1 MSKRFSSLLASS
13 VNEVVFVTA
22 IDNQRTGI
30 ISAITAFFIWGTA
43 PLYFK
48 WVADVP
54 APEVL
59 VHRIIWSVVLLLP
72 LLCFTRQLRSTF
84 KLLKNRRLFSGLLLS
99 SALAALNWLTFIWA
113 IANEKVLETS
123 LGYFINPLTT
133 LLLGYLFLAERL
145 SKRQYFAVCLA
156 IAGVA
161 IELLSLGKLPLVALI
176 LSSSFSVYTLVRK
189 KLQVPAMPGL
199 FIETLLMLPIAASY
213 FLYLTYTDTN
223 YFHWQQFEHYKLV
236 LAGAVT
242 TIPLLFFAVAATRLP
257 LSTIGFI
264 QYISPTMTFLMAIW
278 LFNEPFS
285 LPRLICFCFI
295 WLGLIIYSLDIKW
308 HHSPAKYTEKA

>member
-1 MSKRFSSLLASS
+1 M
-13 VNEVVFVTA
+13 TA
-22 IDNQRTGI
+22 TDNQRMGI
-30 ISAITAFFIWGTA
+30 ISALIAFFIWGTA

-54 APEVL
+54 PPEVL
-59 VHRIIWSVVLLLP
+59 VHRVIWSVILLLP
-72 LLCFTRQLRSTF
+72 LLCFTRQLRSAF
-84 KLLKNRRLFSGLLLS
+84 SLLKNRRQFSGLLLS
-99 SALAALNWLTFIWA
+99 STLAALNWLTFIWA
-113 IANEKVLETS
+113 IANNKVLETS

-161 IELLSLGKLPLVALI
+161 VELLSLGKLPLVALI
-176 LSSSFSVYTLVRK
+176 LACSFSVYTLIRK
-189 KLQVPAMPGL
+189 KIQVPAIPGL
-199 FIETLLMLPIAASY
+199 FIETLLMLPIAAGY
-213 FLYLTYTDTN
+213 FIYLLNTDTN
-223 YFHWQQFEHYKLV
+223 YFNWQQLEHYKLIF
-236 LAGAVT
+236 AGLIT
-242 TIPLLFFAVAATRLP
+242 TIPLLFFAAAATRLP

-285 LPRLICFCFI
+285 LPRLICFFLI
-295 WLGLIIYSLDIKW
+295 WTGLIIYSFDMKW
-308 HHSPAKYTEKA
+308 QQTPAKCTE

>member
-1 MSKRFSSLLASS
+1 MG
-13 VNEVVFVTA
+13 V
-22 IDNQRTGI
+22 
-30 ISAITAFFIWGTA
+30 ISALIAFFIWGTA

-59 VHRIIWSVVLLLP
+59 VHRVIWSVILLLP
-72 LLCFTRQLRSTF
+72 LLCFTGQLRSAF
-84 KLLKNRRLFSGLLLS
+84 SLLKNRRQFSGLLLS
-99 SALAALNWLTFIWA
+99 STLAALNWLTFIWA
-113 IANEKVLETS
+113 IGNDKVLETS

-156 IAGVA
+156 IIGVA
-161 IELLSLGKLPLVALI
+161 VELLSLGKLPLVALI

-189 KLQVPAMPGL
+189 KIQVPAIPGL

-213 FLYLTYTDTN
+213 FIYLLNTDTN
-223 YFHWQQFEHYKLV
+223 YFNWQQLEHYKLIF
-236 LAGAVT
+236 AGLIT
-242 TIPLLFFAVAATRLP
+242 TIPLLFFAVAAIRLP

-285 LPRLICFCFI
+285 LPRLICFFLI
-295 WLGLIIYSLDIKW
+295 WTGLIIYSFDMKW
-308 HHSPAKYTEKA
+308 QQTPEKCTE

>member
-1 MSKRFSSLLASS
+1 M
-13 VNEVVFVTA
+13 TA
-22 IDNQRTGI
+22 IDNQRMGV
-30 ISAITAFFIWGTA
+30 ISALIAFFIWGTA

-59 VHRIIWSVVLLLP
+59 VHRVIWSVILLLP
-72 LLCFTRQLRSTF
+72 LLCFTGQLRSAF
-84 KLLKNRRLFSGLLLS
+84 SLLKNRRQFSGLLLS
-99 SALAALNWLTFIWA
+99 STLAALNWLTFIWA
-113 IANEKVLETS
+113 IGNDKVLETS

-156 IAGVA
+156 IIGVA
-161 IELLSLGKLPLVALI
+161 VELLSLGKLPLVALI

-189 KLQVPAMPGL
+189 KIQVPAIPGL

-213 FLYLTYTDTN
+213 FIYLLNTDTN
-223 YFHWQQFEHYKLV
+223 YFNWQQLEHYKLIF
-236 LAGAVT
+236 AGLIT
-242 TIPLLFFAVAATRLP
+242 TIPLLFFAVAAIRLP

-285 LPRLICFCFI
+285 LPRLICFFLI
-295 WLGLIIYSLDIKW
+295 WTGLIIYSFDMKW
-308 HHSPAKYTEKA
+308 QQTPEKCTE